1 MMPFFLISPS
11 YSVPG
16 ISGLS
21 HCSAPML
28 ASPSQ
33 AWGLHCQAGGSLAP
47 TNGGSHST
55 ALHLW
60 VPGAHPSRL

>member
-21 HCSAPML
+21 LLCSHAGIPISGL
-28 ASPSQ
+28 GPSLPG
-33 AWGLHCQAGGSLAP
+33 WGEFGTDQWWIP
-47 TNGGSHST
+47 
-55 ALHLW
+55 
-60 VPGAHPSRL
+60 